1 MFNQNR
7 VQIISNS
14 TLELVTTTRVSDKLL
29 RGVAGGTSKREKNLL
44 ASVEQQRMKNL
55 LKVKTKA

>member
-14 TLELVTTTRVSDKLL
+14 TSELVTTTRVSDKLL
-29 RGVAGGTSKREKNLL
+29 RGVAGGTSKKEKNLL
-44 ASVEQQRMKNL
+44 ASVEQRRMKNL
-55 LKVKTKA
+55 QKVKTKA

>member
-1 MFNQNR
+1 MFNRNR

-14 TLELVTTTRVSDKLL
+14 TSELVTTTRVLDKLL

>member
-29 RGVAGGTSKREKNLL
+29 RGVAGGTSKKEKNLL
-44 ASVEQQRMKNL
+44 ASAEQQRMKNL

>member
-14 TLELVTTTRVSDKLL
+14 TSELVTTTRVLDKLL
-29 RGVAGGTSKREKNLL
+29 RGVAGGTSKKEKNLL
-44 ASVEQQRMKNL
+44 ASAEQRRMKNL